1 MDLGKTAQ
9 LENLLLKVLPSVV
22 ISHPYSE
29 SPSQS
34 DYRSQLQRCREV
46 YDPKIR
52 PLISLYRP
60 EVSDHTLRDELSEF
74 VALELDDYIRDG
86 LIHSATI
93 AFAGGIVNGSPIG
106 DVVENLI
113 KRAIVDGPRA
123 AAQAFVECT
132 TRTCFSFYEFFLLS
146 GVEIE
151 APIHLFDGVELIP
164 LPDSVSELPPHLP
177 PVSDLPGSDH
187 LVSSQDL
194 LRKTVVRVEYEA
206 SPIFHRPEESYTLDP
221 HPSRH
226 FQIKPKGEDAQQF
239 ELTILRYALALA
251 ARCSV
256 REAMTWRSL
265 LDYEVFDLGL
275 NREFGAGGYAVYSP
289 PPRHDDP
296 SVRLNRCQ
304 LDEITTL
311 YKRLARDWT
320 EPRSNLRVPIERWMT
335 SLTES
340 DPIHKI
346 IDLGIAFESLYVP
359 DSQGELSMRF
369 ALHAAWHL
377 GKSKAERME
386 LRRQFKD
393 IYAARS
399 DVVHTGRLRGD
410 RAKSTFDVQEF
421 VRNAQEL
428 CWRGITSILDSGAM
442 PDWNDLIMGEDPE

>member
-1 MDLGKTAQ
+1 MDLGKMAQ

-52 PLISLYRP
+52 LLISLYRL
-60 EVSDHTLRDELSEF
+60 EVSDHTLRDELSEL
-74 VALELDDYIRDG
+74 VSHELGDYIRDG
-86 LIHSATI
+86 LIHSAVI

-106 DVVENLI
+106 DVVENLL

-151 APIHLFDGVELIP
+151 APIQLFDGVELIP
-164 LPDSVSELPPHLP
+164 LPDSISELPSHLP
-177 PVSDLPGSDH
+177 RVSDLPDRDH
-187 LVSSQDL
+187 LVSTQDL
-194 LRKTVVRVEYEA
+194 LKKTIVRVEYEA
-206 SPIFHRPEESYTLDP
+206 SPIFHRPEESYTFDP
-221 HPSRH
+221 HPRRH
-226 FQIKPKGEDAQQF
+226 FQIKPQGEDAQQF

-251 ARCSV
+251 GRCNV
-256 REAMTWRSL
+256 RLVMTWKSF
-265 LDYEVFDLGL
+265 LDYEIFDLGI
-275 NREFGAGGYAVYSP
+275 NQEFGAGGYAVYSP
-289 PPRHDDP
+289 PPRHDDL

-304 LDEITTL
+304 LNDITTL
-311 YKRLARDWT
+311 YKRLAQHLN
-320 EPRSNLRVPIERWMT
+320 EPRSNLRIPIERLMT
-335 SLTES
+335 SLTEN
-340 DPIHKI
+340 DPIDKI

-359 DSQGELSMRF
+359 DSQGEVNMRF

-399 DVVHTGRLRGD
+399 DVVHTGRLRGG

-428 CWRGITSILDSGAM
+428 CWRGITSILDSGAI

>member
-1 MDLGKTAQ
+1 MDLRKVTQ

-29 SPSQS
+29 SLSQS

-52 PLISLYRP
+52 SLISLYRP
-60 EVSDHTLRDELSEF
+60 EVSDHTLRDELSE
-74 VALELDDYIRDG
+74 LISHELGDYIRDG

-93 AFAGGIVNGSPIG
+93 AFAGGMVNGCPIG

-113 KRAIVDGPRA
+113 RRAIVDGPRA
-123 AAQAFVECT
+123 ASQAFVECT

-151 APIHLFDGVELIP
+151 APIQLFDGVELIP
-164 LPDSVSELPPHLP
+164 LPDSISELPSHLP
-177 PVSDLPGSDH
+177 RVSDLPDRDY
-187 LVSSQDL
+187 LVSTQDL
-194 LRKTVVRVEYEA
+194 LKKTIVRVEYEA

-251 ARCSV
+251 GRCSV
-256 REAMTWRSL
+256 REAMTWKSF
-265 LDYEVFDLGL
+265 LDYEIFDLGI
-275 NREFGAGGYAVYSP
+275 NREFGAGGYGLYSP
-289 PPRHDDP
+289 PPRQDDP

-304 LDEITTL
+304 LNDITAL
-311 YKRLARDWT
+311 YKRLAQHWT
-320 EPRSNLRVPIERWMT
+320 EPRSNLRIPIERWMM
-335 SLTES
+335 SLTEN
-340 DPIHKI
+340 DPIYKI

-359 DSQGELSMRF
+359 DSQGEVNMRF

-377 GKSKAERME
+377 GKSKAERKE
-386 LRRQFKD
+386 LRRQFRD
-393 IYAARS
+393 FYAARS

-421 VRNAQEL
+421 VRNAQDL

-442 PDWNDLIMGEDPE
+442 PDWNDIIMGEDTE